1 MYGMDGCCAG
11 LGDAP
16 LKPSFPWGYLGNGN
30 QGDYGGYLGD
40 DYGYLGQDETDAGGI
55 MGPTLEEAAGGPV
68 DTITA
73 GDIATYMQTGQA
85 DPSVLT
91 QITNLIKAG
100 GSAAQNIMQQVQ
112 FGQLAANTPVAQLSQ
127 LRTAITGQTSVQS
140 VISSLT
146 SNPVL
151 LIGGAVLLVFLLKRR

>member
-1 MYGMDGCCAG
+1 MMYGMDGCCAG
-11 LGDAP
+11 LDDAP
-16 LKPSFPWGYLGNGN
+16 LKPSFPWGYLGSATNG
-30 QGDYGGYLGD
+30 
-40 DYGYLGQDETDAGGI
+40 DYGYLGQDETGAVDTGSWPTTGGADPLVDA
-55 MGPTLEEAAGGPV
+55 AQGPV

-112 FGQLAANTPVAQLSQ
+112 FGQLAANTPISQLSQ

-146 SNPVL
+146 SNPLL
-151 LIGGAVLLVFLLKRR
+151 LIGGVVLVAFLLKRR